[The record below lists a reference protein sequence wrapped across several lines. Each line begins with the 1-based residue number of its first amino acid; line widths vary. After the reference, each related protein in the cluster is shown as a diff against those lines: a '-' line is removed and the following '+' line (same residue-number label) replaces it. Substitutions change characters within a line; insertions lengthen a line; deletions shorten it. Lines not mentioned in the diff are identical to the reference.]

1 MREQETEHEQ
11 LQIDYLTAIRVRDQ
25 ILQERSNLQK
35 ALDEQ
40 RSTVDSLTDQLGRY
54 KAIEQRLFDE
64 KQSYQSQLEAL
75 MEEKAKLAKVRILYH
90 YADIKLYFNACWFN
104 NSFQNVPNIFLN
116 VP

>member
-11 LQIDYLTAIRVRDQ
+11 LQIDYLTSVRVRDQ

-35 ALDEQ
+35 TLDEQ

-75 MEEKAKLAKVRILYH
+75 MEEKAKLAKVCVLDH
-90 YADIKLYFNACWFN
+90 YAHIKL
-104 NSFQNVPNIFLN
+104 SLQ
-116 VP
+116 